1 MRIIT
6 IIIDILDKEDETLV
20 SDNDSKKRKFTVLK
34 NSELRVK
41 LLSTKAIKPKK
52 VANGYEIYRC
62 VIKKQQTR

>member
-1 MRIIT
+1 MRI
-6 IIIDILDKEDETLV
+6 IIIDILDKEDEALV
-20 SDNDSKKRKFTVLK
+20 SDNDSKKRKFKVLK

-62 VIKKQQTR
+62 VIKQQTH